1 MGAPTPRRARGPRS
15 SSTTRSRP
23 KADTGVGY
31 SVSSSPHAESRS
43 IPLVQSRTIARME
56 ESARSAETVQALLE
70 RGDRRRLV
78 DLLTAAHPADVAA
91 LLRELPLE
99 AQVTVFRLLSAQR
112 AGEVLSELD
121 DQTLLQLVQALDQ
134 LEVSRI
140 LDEMPPDHAA
150 EVVEELPPAQAESLL
165 EMMKE
170 EQSEDVQELLEYSE
184 DTAGRLMSPNAVAV
198 GESATVAEAIEQIRK
213 SAPEGRGF
221 ELYVVDDHRHLV
233 GVVPLRRLL
242 TAAPTTPMW
251 AIRDPSVVSVSPET
265 DQEEVARLVAK
276 YDLVA
281 VPVTDKERRL
291 LGTISVEDVI
301 DVLGEEA
308 SEDIFRLAGSDASEL
323 DRRSPREIAL
333 MRLPWILTTLLIEL
347 GAGIVIHYYD
357 ATLSRVILLASFMP
371 VIQAISGNTGLQSV
385 TMVVRGLAT
394 GQVHLSRWWEPLRRQ
409 VQTSSILGGVCAL
422 VVGSVGM
429 LWHSPAFGL
438 VVALSMFASVNLSG
452 FAGTMIPMLS
462 KRLGFDPAITA
473 GPFETALQDVLGVT
487 IFLSLATALL
497 SWLS

>member
-1 MGAPTPRRARGPRS
+1 
-15 SSTTRSRP
+15 
-23 KADTGVGY
+23 
-31 SVSSSPHAESRS
+31 
-43 IPLVQSRTIARME
+43 ME
-56 ESARSAETVQALLE
+56 ETVRSAETVQALLE
-70 RGDRRRLV
+70 RGDRRRLL

-91 LLRELPLE
+91 LLRDLPLE

-150 EVVEELPPAQAESLL
+150 EVVEELPEAQAESLL

-170 EQSEDVQELLEYSE
+170 EQSEDVQELLEYPE

-198 GESATVAEAIEQIRK
+198 PESATVAEAIEQIRK

-221 ELYVVDDHRHLV
+221 ELYVMDDHRHLV

-251 AIRDPSVVSVSPET
+251 AIRDASVVTVSPET

-281 VPVTDKERRL
+281 VPVVDRERRL

-347 GAGIVIHYYD
+347 CAGVVIHYYD
-357 ATLSRVILLASFMP
+357 STLSRVILLASFMP

-394 GQVHLSRWWEPLRRQ
+394 GHVQLKRWWEPLLRQ
-409 VQTSSILGGVCAL
+409 VQTTSIIGAVCGI
-422 VVGSVGM
+422 VVGLLGSV
-429 LWHSPAFGL
+429 WHGTVSFGL
-438 VVALSMFASVNLSG
+438 VVAVSMFISVNLSG
-452 FAGTMIPMLS
+452 AAGTGIPMVS
-462 KRLGFDPAITA
+462 KRLGFDPALTA

-497 SWLS
+497 HFLA